1 MAEYIEREAAMT
13 TPVLPK
19 EYRKYQTDNLDD
31 AYEQGWMDA
40 LDNLKNAPAVSV
52 PQWISVKDGMPENE
66 KQVILLRRNGKVSRA
81 EVRKIGETVRFRLY
95 SEEDDYSPVTH
106 WAAFPAMPLPEPT
119 KGDAD
124 NG

>member
-1 MAEYIEREAAMT
+1 MAEYIEREAAVMRLMQDGCSAKN
-13 TPVLPK
+13 V
-19 EYRKYQTDNLDD
+19 QTIM
-31 AYEQGWMDA
+31 EF
-40 LDNLKNAPAVSV
+40 PTVSI

-95 SEEDDYSPVTH
+95 SEEEDYSPVTH
-106 WAAFPAMPLPEPT
+106 WAAFPAMPLPEPP

>member
-1 MAEYIEREAAMT
+1 MAEYITREAAKKACAESET
-13 TPVLPK
+13 IPRYSENNCPVTNK
-19 EYRKYQTDNLDD
+19 ILDSI
-31 AYEQGWMDA
+31 
-40 LDNLKNAPAVSV
+40 PAVSV

-95 SEEDDYSPVTH
+95 SEGDDYSPVTH
-106 WAAFPAMPLPEPT
+106 WAAFHAMPLPEPP

>member
-1 MAEYIEREAAMT
+1 MAEYIEREALLEKLLDPDLFNV
-13 TPVLPK
+13 TPKILQIVN
-19 EYRKYQTDNLDD
+19 D
-31 AYEQGWMDA
+31 
-40 LDNLKNAPAVSV
+40 APAVSV

-106 WAAFPAMPLPEPT
+106 WAAFPAMPLPEPP